1 MVLGGL
7 GRRKGWRRT
16 TPPHRRHCHAAL
28 RSSVL
33 TGAAAGDTVRTCR
46 WTAGRQMAA
55 VSPEATLGKAAMTAS
70 DPRRCPP
77 SDGGVAVP
85 LLDLKRHYAPLR
97 EQIAAAL
104 LAVCDSGAFVLG
116 PEVQALEQRLAG
128 YCQVRHA
135 IGCASGSEALLLA
148 LMAFDIGPGDEVIL
162 PSFTFFA
169 TGSAVTRL
177 GARPVFADIDPAT
190 FNIDP
195 RHVEQLVG
203 PRTRAILPVH
213 LFGQCAEMEPILR
226 IAQAAG
232 LAVIED
238 AAQAIG
244 AEYDGRRA
252 GAMGH
257 IGCFSFYPT
266 KNLGGAG
273 DGGMLTTQ
281 DDALAEKLRLLRVHG
296 MAPRYYHKIVGINS
310 RLDSFQ
316 AAVLNVKFPYLDH
329 WTALRQANAQ
339 RYGELFA
346 AAGLDRVLGLP
357 QARPWH
363 RHVWNQYVIRVPDGR
378 RDPLR
383 QFLAEAHIATEIY
396 YPLGLHAQ
404 ECFRH
409 LGYQPGDLPET
420 EQAAREVL
428 ALPIFPELTDEE
440 QRTVVDRIADFYRR
454 RRGGHPLARPKFLQ
468 HRHTQPHPPKAA
480 S

>member
-1 MVLGGL
+1 M
-7 GRRKGWRRT
+7 
-16 TPPHRRHCHAAL
+16 
-28 RSSVL
+28 
-33 TGAAAGDTVRTCR
+33 
-46 WTAGRQMAA
+46 
-55 VSPEATLGKAAMTAS
+55 
-70 DPRRCPP
+70 PP
-77 SDGGVAVP
+77 SEHPAATSRGDQRAVP
-85 LLDLKRHYAPLR
+85 LLDLKRQYGPLR
-97 EQIAAAL
+97 EKMAAAL
-104 LAVCDSGAFVLG
+104 LEVCDSGAFVLG
-116 PEVQALEQRLAG
+116 PEVHALERHLAG

-135 IGCASGSEALLLA
+135 IGCASGSDALLLA

-169 TGSAVTRL
+169 TASAVTRL

-190 FNIDP
+190 FNLDP
-195 RHVEQLVG
+195 CHVQQLVG

-226 IAQAAG
+226 VAQAAG
-232 LAVIED
+232 IAVIED

-252 GAMGH
+252 GSMGH

-273 DGGMLTTQ
+273 DGGMMTTQ

-296 MAPRYYHKIVGINS
+296 MAPRYYHRIVGINS

-339 RYGELFA
+339 RYAELFA
-346 AAGLDRVLGLP
+346 TAGLDRVLGLP
-357 QARPWH
+357 QAAPWR

-378 RDPLR
+378 RDALR
-383 QFLAEAHIATEIY
+383 QFLAEAQIGTEIY
-396 YPLGLHAQ
+396 YPMGLHVQ
-404 ECFRH
+404 ECFRE
-409 LGYQPGDLPET
+409 LGYRPGDLPET
-420 EQAAREVL
+420 ERAAREVL
-428 ALPIFPELTDEE
+428 ALPIFPELTE
-440 QRTVVDRIADFYRR
+440 QEQQAVVGRIAEYYHRYT
-454 RRGGHPLARPKFLQ
+454 RGHSLPAPKFL
-468 HRHTQPHPPKAA
+468 RHCSTCPPLPDTR

>member
-1 MVLGGL
+1 
-7 GRRKGWRRT
+7 
-16 TPPHRRHCHAAL
+16 
-28 RSSVL
+28 
-33 TGAAAGDTVRTCR
+33 
-46 WTAGRQMAA
+46 
-55 VSPEATLGKAAMTAS
+55 MTAS
-70 DPRRCPP
+70 DPRRRPP

-85 LLDLKRHYAPLR
+85 LLDLKGHYAPLR

-135 IGCASGSEALLLA
+135 IGCASGSDALLLA

-169 TGSAVTRL
+169 TASAVTRL
-177 GARPVFADIDPAT
+177 RARPVFADIDPAT

-226 IAQAAG
+226 IAEAAG

-252 GAMGH
+252 GSMGH

-339 RYGELFA
+339 RYAELFA
-346 AAGLDRVLGLP
+346 EAGLDRVLGLP

-428 ALPIFPELTDEE
+428 ALPIFPELTEQE

-454 RRGGHPLARPKFLQ
+454 RTGGHPLARPKFLQ
-468 HRHTQPHPPKAA
+468 HRPTQPHPPKAA
-480 S
+480 P